1 MAGPQV
7 GIIMGSKS
15 DWELMRHCSAT
26 LEELGVPCEARVASA
41 HRSPDL
47 VLDYC
52 RTAEARGLQVIIAAA
67 GMAAHLAGFAAAKTH
82 LPVLAVPLPG
92 SSLGG
97 LDALLAMVQMPAG
110 IPVATFAIGKAGAIN
125 AALFAAAI
133 LAAGDDSLKARLLA
147 FRQAQ
152 TEKVLAEEP
161 LA

>member
-1 MAGPQV
+1 MAGPRV

-15 DWELMRHCSAT
+15 DWELMQHCSAT
-26 LEELGVPCEARVASA
+26 LEDLGVACEARVASA

-47 VLDYC
+47 VLEYC
-52 RTAEARGLQVIIAAA
+52 GSAEARGLQVIIAAA

-82 LPVLAVPLPG
+82 LPVLAVPMPG

-133 LAAGDDSLKARLLA
+133 LATGDAGLKARLLA
-147 FRQAQ
+147 FRRSQ
-152 TEKVLAEEP
+152 TEKVLDEEP

>member
-1 MAGPQV
+1 MSGPLV

-15 DWELMRHCSAT
+15 DWELMRPCADT
-26 LEELGVPCEARVASA
+26 LGALGIPCEARVASA

-52 RTAEARGLQVIIAAA
+52 ATAEARGLRVIIAAA

-82 LPVLAVPLPG
+82 LPVLAVPMPG
-92 SSLGG
+92 GSLGG

-110 IPVATFAIGKAGAIN
+110 IPVATFAIGKAGAVN
-125 AALFAAAI
+125 AALFAASI
-133 LAAGDDSLKARLLA
+133 LAAGDAGLRDRLLA
-147 FRQAQ
+147 YRKAQ

>member
-1 MAGPQV
+1 MTSPVV
-7 GIIMGSKS
+7 GIILGSRS
-15 DWELMRHCSAT
+15 DWELMQHCART
-26 LEELGVPCEARVASA
+26 LDGLAIPFEARVASA

-52 RTAEARGLQVIIAAA
+52 KSAEGRGLKLIIAAA

-82 LPVLAVPLPG
+82 LPVLAVPMPG
-92 SSLGG
+92 SSIGG

-110 IPVATFAIGKAGAIN
+110 IPVGTFTIGKAGAIN
-125 AALFAAAI
+125 AALFAASI
-133 LAAGDDSLKARLLA
+133 LALADPPLRERLLA

-152 TEKVLAEEP
+152 TDQVLGEAP

>member
-1 MAGPQV
+1 MGHPLV

-15 DWELMRHCSAT
+15 DWQLVQPCTET
-26 LEELGVPCEARVASA
+26 LKQLGISFEARVASA

-52 RTAEARGLQVIIAAA
+52 RTAEERGLKLIIAAA

-82 LPVLAVPLPG
+82 LPVLAVPMPG
-92 SSLGG
+92 STLGG

-110 IPVATFAIGKAGAIN
+110 IPVATFAIGKAGAVN
-125 AALFAAAI
+125 AALFAASI
-133 LAAGDDSLKARLLA
+133 LALSDPALRERLLA
-147 FRQAQ
+147 FRESQ
-152 TEKVLAEEP
+152 TEKVLSEEP

>member
-1 MAGPQV
+1 MAIPQV

-15 DWELMRHCSAT
+15 DWELMRSCSAT
-26 LEELGVPCEARVASA
+26 LDDLGIPCEARVASA

-47 VLDYC
+47 VLEYC
-52 RTAEARGLQVIIAAA
+52 AGAEARGLRVIIAAA
-67 GMAAHLAGFAAAKTH
+67 GMAAHLAGFAAAKTP
-82 LPVLAVPLPG
+82 LPVLAVPMPG

-110 IPVATFAIGKAGAIN
+110 VPVATFAIGKAGAVN

-133 LAAGDDSLKARLLA
+133 LAAGDEALRARLLA
-147 FRQAQ
+147 YRQAQ
-152 TEKVLAEEP
+152 TAKVLAEEP